1 MKGTINILL
10 AAVLISAVLPAGA
23 SAEKPV
29 VYTVNYPLYYF
40 ATRIAGD
47 AAEIVFP
54 VPADIDPAF
63 WMPAPEE
70 IAGFQ
75 KADLILL
82 NGAGYAK
89 WVEKAALSEYRMVN
103 TSESFSDRYIKT
115 RGDVTHNHGPAG
127 EHSHSG
133 IAFTTWLDPTLA
145 IIQAEAIYEALLK
158 KMPESEKALS
168 KNLKSLRKDL
178 KWLDGE
184 LEQIVAG
191 KQGMPVIVS
200 HPVYQYL
207 AGRYSLNFGSL
218 QWEPGEYPPEEEW
231 ERVASV
237 IEKYDYQ
244 AKWMIWESE
253 PIEKTSKR
261 IESHGIGCTVF
272 SPCANRPAEGDYIDV
287 MKSNVANLK
296 KVYE

>member
-158 KMPESEKALS
+158 
-168 KNLKSLRKDL
+168 
-178 KWLDGE
+178 
-184 LEQIVAG
+184 
-191 KQGMPVIVS
+191 
-200 HPVYQYL
+200 
-207 AGRYSLNFGSL
+207 
-218 QWEPGEYPPEEEW
+218 
-231 ERVASV
+231 
-237 IEKYDYQ
+237 
-244 AKWMIWESE
+244 
-253 PIEKTSKR
+253 
-261 IESHGIGCTVF
+261 
-272 SPCANRPAEGDYIDV
+272 
-287 MKSNVANLK
+287 
-296 KVYE
+296 